1 MREITHTALDIQLD
15 SPNVGQLEKDYLN
28 RCIDSTFIST
38 YGPYVGEF
46 EQQFATFVDSPA
58 AVSIQ
63 SGTAA
68 IHLALYKLGIGPG
81 DEVIVPAL
89 TFIASVNPVLYLG
102 ATPVIVDVDPH
113 TWNMDPDKV
122 ALAIT
127 GRTKA
132 ILPVHIYG
140 NPCAMD
146 PLCDLAREKGI
157 PIVEDAA
164 ESLGGTYGGRATGT
178 FGLMGCFSFNGN
190 KVMTTGGGGMIV
202 SHDRDLVADLGFL
215 ANQARD
221 TAKGYFHPVV
231 GFNYRMTNLEASMG
245 LAQMEQLTEFLARK
259 RRFLEIYREALNE
272 LDHVT
277 FQKEY
282 LGAVSSVWLTSVL
295 IEHPDKDTATI
306 QSELKQ
312 HGIPSRRLFMP
323 LGEHPPYQAFA
334 TQPTPGADHI
344 YRHGLNLPSST
355 CNSYEVTATCA
366 ERVRQVLR
374 T

>member
-1 MREITHTALDIQLD
+1 MREVTETAIDIQLD
-15 SPNVGQLEKDYLN
+15 SPNVGQLEKEYLN

-46 EQQFATFVDSPA
+46 EQKFANFVGAPA

-68 IHLALYKLGIGPG
+68 IHLALHKLGIGPG

-113 TWNMDPDKV
+113 TWNMDPDQV
-122 ALAIT
+122 AQAIT
-127 GRTKA
+127 PKTKA

-140 NPCAMD
+140 NPCDMD
-146 PLCDLAREKGI
+146 ALCDLAREKGI
-157 PIVEDAA
+157 PMVEDAA
-164 ESLGGTYGGRATGT
+164 ESLGASFKGRATGT
-178 FGLMGCFSFNGN
+178 FGHMGCFSFNGN

-202 SHDRDLVADLGFL
+202 SNDTDVVAHLGFL

-221 TAKGYFHPVV
+221 VARGYFHPEV

-245 LAQMEQLTEFLARK
+245 LAQMEQLDEFLTRK
-259 RRFLEIYREALNE
+259 LRYLEIYRKALDQ

-282 LGAVSSVWLTSVL
+282 PDAVNSVWLTSLL
-295 IEHPDKDTATI
+295 IEHPGKDVTQI
-306 QSELKQ
+306 QRELKE

-323 LGEHPPYQAFA
+323 LANHPPYQKFA
-334 TQPTPGADHI
+334 TKATPRADHI
-344 YRHGLNLPSST
+344 YRYGLNLPSST
-355 CNSYEVTATCA
+355 CNSYEVTETCA
-366 ERVRQVLR
+366 ARVRDVLR